1 MCCLIEKRA
10 MDQLWSPGM
19 PGLKLKI
26 YQLNEIICSQLPR
39 LHRHMAN
46 VGLMP
51 DFFASKWFLTLH
63 TYTLP
68 LQLVMI
74 VWDAF
79 VLDGWKAIFRSGLAL
94 LKQQQD
100 VLLELDMGEIAMLF
114 NKKIGMPQSPTKKQR
129 RRTSRN
135 DNNTKKQCN
144 QDNDVSFNQY
154 INCYS
159 QRIKV
164 TRSMLFRAERSYKEN
179 RLFEMIRWR
188 RKGNTKTKTKENDNS
203 SSWSMQ
209 IYEDPKAS
217 SALGPSAVAMVQQ
230 EYLALEED
238 INRITKNL
246 MVRIDGIET
255 ALLSTSSEL
264 RFIKNEHVLLFAD
277 LQDTKERKG
286 LLMSQ
291 FEFFSK
297 EADQAII
304 IPMLR
309 NKIETAT
316 KSIEESLLRLQTCTA
331 RETMLDEKLTVLKR
345 HKIKCQ
351 KQLLNRIH
359 DSDEKRGCLA
369 IKVFDTFKL
378 K

>member
-1 MCCLIEKRA
+1 
-10 MDQLWSPGM
+10 
-19 PGLKLKI
+19 
-26 YQLNEIICSQLPR
+26 
-39 LHRHMAN
+39 
-46 VGLMP
+46 
-51 DFFASKWFLTLH
+51 
-63 TYTLP
+63 
-68 LQLVMI
+68 
-74 VWDAF
+74 
-79 VLDGWKAIFRSGLAL
+79 
-94 LKQQQD
+94 
-100 VLLELDMGEIAMLF
+100 
-114 NKKIGMPQSPTKKQR
+114 
-129 RRTSRN
+129 
-135 DNNTKKQCN
+135 
-144 QDNDVSFNQY
+144 
-154 INCYS
+154 
-159 QRIKV
+159 
-164 TRSMLFRAERSYKEN
+164 MLFRAERAYKEN

-217 SALGPSAVAMVQQ
+217 SALGPSATAMVQNS
-230 EYLALEED
+230 YLALEED

-309 NKIETAT
+309 NKIEAAT
-316 KSIEESLLRLQTCTA
+316 KQIEESLLRLQTCTA
-331 RETMLDEKLTVLKR
+331 RETMLGEKLTVLKR
-345 HKIKCQ
+345 EKKKIGNIMVK
-351 KQLLNRIH
+351 RIH

-369 IKVFDTFKL
+369 IKLFDTFKL